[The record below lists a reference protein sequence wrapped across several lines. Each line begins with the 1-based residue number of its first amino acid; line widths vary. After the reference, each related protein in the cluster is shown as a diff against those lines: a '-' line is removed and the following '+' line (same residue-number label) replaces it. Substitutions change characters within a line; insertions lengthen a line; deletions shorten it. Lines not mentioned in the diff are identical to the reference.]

1 MECVNSCFEVTDT
14 ARKKRWG
21 AVHHVPNTEYCK
33 LTATEKG
40 AKWVLGTW

>member
-1 MECVNSCFEVTDT
+1 MVFLFFI
-14 ARKKRWG
+14 KQLIHWG
-21 AVHHVPNTEYCK
+21 VIHHVPNTEYCK